1 MRLAWACA
9 AALLAGCATLPAPET
24 GERPTDRSATTA
36 FRLEGRLAVRQG
48 ENRHHVRVSWQ
59 HGGDADTLL
68 IASPLGQGIAEL
80 TRDRSGAHLVT
91 ADRRT
96 VDAPDWEA
104 LSGEI
109 FGFRLPLAGLPRW
122 LLADVA
128 PTAVDRLGRP
138 LSARAGEWL
147 IAYLDYEADVPG
159 ALPVLMEFRRDDL
172 EIRLKVDSWDL
183 AP

>member
-1 MRLAWACA
+1 MRTPCSSHRPSARESRNSP
-9 AALLAGCATLPAPET
+9 GT
-24 GERPTDRSATTA
+24 GP
-36 FRLEGRLAVRQG
+36 GRT
-48 ENRHHVRVSWQ
+48 S
-59 HGGDADTLL
+59 
-68 IASPLGQGIAEL
+68 S
-80 TRDRSGAHLVT
+80 